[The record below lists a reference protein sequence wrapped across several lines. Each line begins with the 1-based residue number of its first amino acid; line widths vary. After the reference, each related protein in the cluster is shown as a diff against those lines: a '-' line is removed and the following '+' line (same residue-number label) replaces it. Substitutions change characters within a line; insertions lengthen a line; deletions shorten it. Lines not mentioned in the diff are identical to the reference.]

1 MTKIEKIVDLKSTKV
16 YTVIVENNST
26 DKEVKDLYNGEL
38 LKAVIEKSGVKL
50 KFIALRLGISPY
62 GLKLKLD
69 GVNEFKNSE
78 IIALSELL
86 KLSCNSTNNL
96 GSEVMK

>member
-1 MTKIEKIVDLKSTKV
+1 MTKIKKIVDLKSTKV
-16 YTVIVENNST
+16 YTILVENNST
-26 DKEVKDLYNGEL
+26 EKEVKDLYNGEL
-38 LKAVIEKSGVKL
+38 LKAAIEKSGVKL

-78 IIALSELL
+78 MIALSELL
-86 KLSCNSTNNL
+86 KLSCNDREKIFFGL
-96 GSEVMK
+96 